1 MNAPQISLYEPGTI
15 LTVGSHHAKI
25 IKYLTSGGFAQVYTA
40 EISPPDPYSNANIA
54 CLKRVIVPHKQ
65 GLNTLRAEVD
75 AMKLLRNNKH
85 VVSYIDSHAARSVN
99 GIAYEVFVLM
109 EFCERGGLIDFMNT
123 RLQNRLQE
131 SEILEIM
138 SQTVQGI
145 TAMHAL
151 QPPLIHRDI
160 KIENVLISHDGLYKV
175 CDFGSVSGVIRP
187 PRNTQEF
194 NYVQHDILTNTT
206 AQYRSPEMID
216 LYRGL
221 PIDEKSDI
229 WALGVFLYKIC
240 YYTTPFEKSG
250 EAGILHARYQYP
262 SFPQYS
268 DRLKNL
274 IRLMLMEAPSQRPNI
289 CQVLEEVSRLQNK
302 PCPIRN
308 FYLLR
313 AMNQNANTQLAGEP
327 SSTTYVP
334 TQKFIPVQSLQSINQ
349 PPNMMPVTHVSTTP
363 NLGTFPISINDNNKT
378 EVTAH
383 AGLQV
388 GSHSNL
394 TSPLMKTKSVPL
406 SDEFA
411 SLYYKELHPF
421 QKSQTFKSV
430 ESFQSPQRKSMPP
443 LSLTPVNNDIFDRV
457 SAINRP
463 NNYVDSETQTIDNM
477 AVPNLKLSPTITS
490 KSLSST
496 KEIAAPDNING
507 SKIVRSL
514 SSKLKKV
521 ITGESRGN
529 SPIKSRQNTGD
540 SIRSAFGK
548 LRHGF
553 TGNSVNNSRSAS
565 FDNNNVNG
573 NGNNTNR
580 RLVSSSTSSFP
591 KFNSDTKRK
600 EESDKNQ
607 RLEKRRSM
615 PPSILSDFDQHE
627 RNNSRT
633 GSRDYYRSHSPVKKT
648 QASAKTTSKPTLIP
662 DNGNVNINQEKKESI
677 QRRVHNLLK
686 SSDDPVTYKS
696 ASGYGKYTDI
706 GTETSNRH
714 SSVRITPITEEK
726 FKKTLKDG
734 VLDIKTKSNGKDK
747 SRPPHPPPK
756 PLHLR
761 TEIQKIRNFSRLQSK
776 KLPIERISSEATET
790 IVDVNVDDLEAD
802 FRKRFPSKV

>member
-160 KIENVLISHDGLYKV
+160 KIENVLISHDGSYKV

-421 QKSQTFKSV
+421 QKVSD
-430 ESFQSPQRKSMPP
+430 FQISRKFPIP
-443 LSLTPVNNDIFDRV
+443 
-457 SAINRP
+457 
-463 NNYVDSETQTIDNM
+463 
-477 AVPNLKLSPTITS
+477 
-490 KSLSST
+490 T
-496 KEIAAPDNING
+496 KEVYASIIAY
-507 SKIVRSL
+507 SC
-514 SSKLKKV
+514 
-521 ITGESRGN
+521 
-529 SPIKSRQNTGD
+529 
-540 SIRSAFGK
+540 
-548 LRHGF
+548 
-553 TGNSVNNSRSAS
+553 
-565 FDNNNVNG
+565 
-573 NGNNTNR
+573 
-580 RLVSSSTSSFP
+580 
-591 KFNSDTKRK
+591 
-600 EESDKNQ
+600 
-607 RLEKRRSM
+607 
-615 PPSILSDFDQHE
+615 
-627 RNNSRT
+627 
-633 GSRDYYRSHSPVKKT
+633 
-648 QASAKTTSKPTLIP
+648 
-662 DNGNVNINQEKKESI
+662 
-677 QRRVHNLLK
+677 
-686 SSDDPVTYKS
+686 
-696 ASGYGKYTDI
+696 
-706 GTETSNRH
+706 
-714 SSVRITPITEEK
+714 
-726 FKKTLKDG
+726 
-734 VLDIKTKSNGKDK
+734 
-747 SRPPHPPPK
+747 
-756 PLHLR
+756 
-761 TEIQKIRNFSRLQSK
+761 
-776 KLPIERISSEATET
+776 
-790 IVDVNVDDLEAD
+790 
-802 FRKRFPSKV
+802 

>member
-1 MNAPQISLYEPGTI
+1 MNAPQISLYDPGTV

-40 EISPPDPYSNANIA
+40 EISPPDPYSNANTA
-54 CLKRVIVPHKQ
+54 CLKRVIVPDKQ

-75 AMKLLRNNKH
+75 AMKLLKNNKH
-85 VVSYIDSHAARSVN
+85 VVSYIDSHAAKSVN

-123 RLQNRLQE
+123 RLQSRLRE

-145 TAMHAL
+145 AAMHVL

-187 PRNTQEF
+187 PRNSQEF

-216 LYRGL
+216 LYRNS

-250 EAGILHARYQYP
+250 EAAILHSRYQYP

-268 DRLKNL
+268 DRLKGL
-274 IRLMLMEAPSQRPNI
+274 IHLMLMEVPSQRPNI
-289 CQVLEEVSRLQNK
+289 CQVLEEVSRLQNE

-313 AMNQNANTQLAGEP
+313 AMGQNAQLASEP
-327 SSTTYVP
+327 PSVTYVSAQQLLP
-334 TQKFIPVQSLQSINQ
+334 AQTLQGIKHLQS
-349 PPNMMPVTHVSTTP
+349 MVPVTHVRTTP
-363 NLGTFPISINDNNKT
+363 NLGTLTKAITNNNQTESILPVRTQPESD
-378 EVTAH
+378 
-383 AGLQV
+383 L
-388 GSHSNL
+388 NL
-394 TSPLMKTKSVPL
+394 GNPLMKTKSVPL
-406 SDEFA
+406 SDDFA
-411 SLYYKELHPF
+411 SLYYRELHPF

-430 ESFQSPQRKSMPP
+430 ESFQSPQRK
-443 LSLTPVNNDIFDRV
+443 LSTPSSSSPVNSKNNDRASTSTVD
-457 SAINRP
+457 RP

-477 AVPNLKLSPTITS
+477 AALNLNQSSAAINKPSGPPKESIVPENVTG
-490 KSLSST
+490 
-496 KEIAAPDNING
+496 G
-507 SKIVRSL
+507 SIVRSL

-521 ITGESRGN
+521 ITGESRSS

-540 SIRSAFGK
+540 SIRSAFGM
-548 LRHGF
+548 LRHGLTGSSVSNNRTISF
-553 TGNSVNNSRSAS
+553 DSNNGNANGNSVN
-565 FDNNNVNG
+565 
-573 NGNNTNR
+573 R
-580 RLVSSSTSSFP
+580 RLASSSSSSSN
-591 KFNSDTKRK
+591 FNFDTKRQDDL
-600 EESDKNQ
+600 DKKQ
-607 RLEKRRSM
+607 KLENRRSM
-615 PPSILSDFDQHE
+615 PPSILSDFDKHE

-633 GSRDYYRSHSPVKKT
+633 GSRDYYRSHSPVKKNQT
-648 QASAKTTSKPTLIP
+648 TPKTASRTTLKSDSSDIDVKQ
-662 DNGNVNINQEKKESI
+662 VNKESI
-677 QRRVHNLLK
+677 QRRVHNLLNN
-686 SSDDPVTYKS
+686 SEDPLAHKS
-696 ASGYGKYTDI
+696 ASGYGKYTDVNA
-706 GTETSNRH
+706 EASNRH
-714 SSVRITPITEEK
+714 SSVRITPITEGK
-726 FKKTLKDG
+726 FNKYYNSGTLKGETSRND
-734 VLDIKTKSNGKDK
+734 KHK
-747 SRPPHPPPK
+747 SRPPRPPPK

-761 TEIQKIRNFSRLQSK
+761 TEIQNTRNFSRLQSRQ
-776 KLPIERISSEATET
+776 PQMERISSEATET

>member
-1 MNAPQISLYEPGTI
+1 MNTPQISLYKPETI

-25 IKYLTSGGFAQVYTA
+25 IKYLTSGGFAQVYSA

-54 CLKRVIVPHKQ
+54 CLKRVIVPDKQ

-75 AMKLLRNNKH
+75 AMKLLKNNKH
-85 VVSYIDSHAARSVN
+85 VVSYIDSHAAKSVN
-99 GIAYEVFVLM
+99 GMAYEVFLLM

-131 SEILEIM
+131 PEILEIM
-138 SQTVQGI
+138 SQTVQGVS
-145 TAMHAL
+145 AMHAL

-187 PRNTQEF
+187 PRNPQEF

-250 EAGILHARYQYP
+250 EAAILHARYQYP

-313 AMNQNANTQLAGEP
+313 AMNQNAQLTSEP
-327 SSTTYVP
+327 PSI
-334 TQKFIPVQSLQSINQ
+334 KHIPAQQLLPAQSLQSIQ
-349 PPNMMPVTHVSTTP
+349 QMPSMIPISHVKTTP
-363 NLGTFPISINDNNKT
+363 NLDIPPISINNNDKI
-378 EVTAH
+378 EAMIP
-383 AGLQV
+383 V
-388 GSHSNL
+388 GTQLGVYAKSARPL
-394 TSPLMKTKSVPL
+394 TRTKSVPL
-406 SDEFA
+406 SDDFA
-411 SLYYKELHPF
+411 SLYYRELHPF

-430 ESFQSPQRKSMPP
+430 ESFQSPPKNSISSTSQS
-443 LSLTPVNNDIFDRV
+443 PVSNRIYDRP
-457 SAINRP
+457 SALNRP
-463 NNYVDSETQTIDNM
+463 NNYVDSETQTIDST
-477 AVPNLKLSPTITS
+477 ALPNLKQPPIIINKTVSSS
-490 KSLSST
+490 KEPIVAENVT
-496 KEIAAPDNING
+496 GGN
-507 SKIVRSL
+507 IVRSL
-514 SSKLKKV
+514 SSKLKRV
-521 ITGESRGN
+521 ITGESRSS

-540 SIRSAFGK
+540 SIRSAFGM

-553 TGNSVNNSRSAS
+553 TGSSISNSRSTS
-565 FDNNNVNG
+565 FDNNN
-573 NGNNTNR
+573 GNNISNGVNR
-580 RLVSSSTSSFP
+580 RLVSSLSTPSSSN
-591 KFNSDTKRK
+591 FNSDTKRQENLDEK
-600 EESDKNQ
+600 KQ
-607 RLEKRRSM
+607 KLENRRSL
-615 PPSILSDFDQHE
+615 PPSILSDFDQYE
-627 RNNSRT
+627 RSNLNT
-633 GSRDYYRSHSPVKKT
+633 GSREYYRSHSPVKKIEAT
-648 QASAKTTSKPTLIP
+648 PKIVSRPSLKSSISDLS
-662 DNGNVNINQEKKESI
+662 INQEKKESI

-686 SSDDPVTYKS
+686 NSEDPLAYKP
-696 ASGYGKYTDI
+696 ASVYGKYTDI
-706 GTETSNRH
+706 DPEASNRH

-726 FKKTLKDG
+726 ISGHHIIDKTNL
-734 VLDIKTKSNGKDK
+734 NGKLK
-747 SRPPHPPPK
+747 SKPPRPPPK
-756 PLHLR
+756 PPHLR
-761 TEIQKIRNFSRLQSK
+761 TEMQNLRKFSRLQTG
-776 KLPIERISSEATET
+776 KLPMGRISSEATET

>member
-40 EISPPDPYSNANIA
+40 EISPPDPYSNATIA

-145 TAMHAL
+145 AAMHSL

-206 AQYRSPEMID
+206 AQYRSPEMLD

-262 SFPQYS
+262 PLPQYS

-313 AMNQNANTQLAGEP
+313 AMNQNAQLASEP
-327 SSTTYVP
+327 PLTNYVP
-334 TQKFIPVQSLQSINQ
+334 TQKFLPAQSLQSIKQ
-349 PPNMMPVTHVSTTP
+349 TPNMVPVSHVRTTP
-363 NLGTFPISINDNNKT
+363 NLGILSRSINDSNKT
-378 EVTAH
+378 EAKAQ
-383 AGLQV
+383 AGLQL
-388 GSHSNL
+388 GSDSNL

-406 SDEFA
+406 SDDFA
-411 SLYYKELHPF
+411 SLYYRELHPF

-430 ESFQSPQRKSMPP
+430 DNFQSPQRKSMPP
-443 LSLTPVNNDIFDRV
+443 SLPSPANSNNLDKA
-457 SAINRP
+457 STINRP
-463 NNYVDSETQTIDNM
+463 NNYVDSETQTIDSK
-477 AVPNLKLSPTITS
+477 AVPNLKLSPTITN
-490 KSLSST
+490 KSMSST
-496 KEIAAPDNING
+496 KEATTLENVNG
-507 SKIVRSL
+507 SNIVRSL

-529 SPIKSRQNTGD
+529 SPVKSKQNTGD
-540 SIRSAFGK
+540 SIRSAFDK

-553 TGNSVNNSRSAS
+553 TGSSVNNSRSAS
-565 FDNNNVNG
+565 FDNNNGNG
-573 NGNNTNR
+573 NGNNVNR
-580 RLVSSSTSSFP
+580 RLASSSTLSFP
-591 KFNSDTKRK
+591 NFNSDIKRQ
-600 EESDKNQ
+600 EELDEKQ
-607 RLEKRRSM
+607 QLEKRRSM

-627 RNNSRT
+627 KNNSRT
-633 GSRDYYRSHSPVKKT
+633 RSRDYYRSHSPAKKPQT
-648 QASAKTTSKPTLIP
+648 TAKTAPRPTLKP
-662 DNGNVNINQEKKESI
+662 DDGDISINQEKKESI

-686 SSDDPVTYKS
+686 SSEDPLTYKS

-706 GTETSNRH
+706 DAETSNRH
-714 SSVRITPITEEK
+714 SSVRITPITEEQ
-726 FKKTLKDG
+726 FKNNHKNAAADKK
-734 VLDIKTKSNGKDK
+734 VRSNGKDKDK
-747 SRPPHPPPK
+747 SRPPRPPPK

-761 TEIQKIRNFSRLQSK
+761 TELQKIRNFSRLQSN
-776 KLPIERISSEATET
+776 KLPIERISSDATET
-790 IVDVNVDDLEAD
+790 IVDVNVDELEAD